1 MYKRQFL
8 AWTRTALAFL
18 AGGIALEAFELPGI
32 EPGVRKVAAAAV
44 IVIAM
49 AISAGAAVRWV
60 RIERALRHDEPLPA
74 PAIIP
79 VLCVAVF
86 VAAAVVAVSL
96 LA

>member
-1 MYKRQFL
+1 M
-8 AWTRTALAFL
+8 
-18 AGGIALEAFELPGI
+18 
-32 EPGVRKVAAAAV
+32 
-44 IVIAM
+44 IAM

-79 VLCVAVF
+79 VLCLVVF
-86 VAAAVVAVSL
+86 VAAVVVAVSL